1 MTPEAEKNLSLWLE
15 GPYDTATKEEILQ
28 LLQTDPKSLE
38 DAFYTHLS
46 FGTGGLRGLM
56 GVGTNRM
63 NGYTVRATTQGLAN
77 YLKKMGKSP
86 LSVCIGYDARH
97 HSRFF
102 AEEAA
107 KVLAGNEIQVF
118 LFRDIRPTPLVSF
131 ACRNKKCSAAIMMT
145 ASHNPAAYNGYKVY
159 WSDGGQV
166 VPPHDRGILEEVS
179 QVQSPSQV
187 RMVSFLSDPRIEWLG
202 EEIDQLYLDAVSP
215 LQIYPQDNQTSGNN
229 LQIVYTS
236 LHGTGGT
243 LVPKILHRWG
253 FSHVLPVSAQM
264 TPDGDFP
271 TVSSPNPEEPAALA
285 MGKQLLV
292 EKQADLLLAT
302 DPDADRV
309 AAVVLHRGQPVTLT
323 GNQLAALCLQH
334 ICSGLA
340 DQNRLPLRAAFVK
353 SIGTTE
359 LFAAIC
365 AHFQRPCHNVLTGF
379 KYIAEK
385 IRLWEETPGGPQY
398 LFGGEESFGYLMGSL
413 VRDKDGVSSSAL
425 ICEAALQAKN
435 RGKTLVD
442 CLEELFY
449 TYGVYQESLLSL
461 NFGETKEGK
470 EQMQQAMSH
479 LRKHI
484 PKTVEG
490 LRVVCLE
497 DCLSSQKKDFLSG
510 QSRPSV
516 LPISDVLLFWL
527 EDKSKILI
535 RPSGTEPKVKIYC
548 AAVKP
553 VVGTLSATEEA
564 CTKHCQALAQAAQ
577 RLLVNV
583 HES

>member
-1 MTPEAEKNLSLWLE
+1 MTPEAQKNLSLWLE
-15 GPYDTATKEEILQ
+15 GPYDAATKEEILKQ
-28 LLQTDPKSLE
+28 LQADPKGLE

-63 NGYTVRATTQGLAN
+63 NGYTVRAITQGLAN
-77 YLKKMGKSP
+77 YLKKIVQGP

-102 AEEAA
+102 AEETA
-107 KVLAGNEIQVF
+107 KVLAGNAIRVF
-118 LFRDIRPTPLVSF
+118 LFQDIRPTPLVSF
-131 ACRNKKCSAAIMMT
+131 ACRNKKCSAAIMIT
-145 ASHNPAAYNGYKVY
+145 ASHNPSAYNGYKVY

-166 VPPHDRGILEEVS
+166 VSPHDRGILEEVS
-179 QVQSPSQV
+179 CIQDPSQV
-187 RMVSFLSDPRIEWLG
+187 QTASLLSDSRIEWLG
-202 EEIDQLYLDAVSP
+202 EKMDQLYLDATST
-215 LQIYPQDNQTSGNN
+215 LQIYPQDNQIFGEN

-264 TPDGDFP
+264 TADGDFP
-271 TVSSPNPEEPAALA
+271 TVASPNPEEPAALA

-292 EKQADLLLAT
+292 EQQADLLLAT

-309 AAVVLHRGQPVTLT
+309 AAMVLHRGEPVTLT

-340 DQNRLPLRAAFVK
+340 SQGRLPLRAAFVK

-359 LFAAIC
+359 LFTAIC

-385 IRLWEETPGGPQY
+385 IRQWEEAPNGLQY
-398 LFGGEESFGYLMGSL
+398 LFGGEESLGYLMGSL

-425 ICEAALQAKN
+425 ICEAALQAKKQ
-435 RGKTLVD
+435 GKTLVD
-442 CLEELFY
+442 CLEDLFY

-461 NFGETKEGK
+461 HFGETKAGK
-470 EQMQQAMSH
+470 EQMQQAMSR

-484 PKTVEG
+484 PKTIEG
-490 LRVVCLE
+490 LRVICLE
-497 DCLSSQKKDFLSG
+497 DCLSSQKKDLLSRR
-510 QSRPSV
+510 SSPSL

-564 CTKHCQALAQAAQ
+564 CTKHCQALAKAAQ
-577 RLLVNV
+577 HLLGRFTN
-583 HES
+583 

>member
-1 MTPEAEKNLSLWLE
+1 MTPEAQKNLSLWLE
-15 GPYDTATKEEILQ
+15 GPYDAATKEEILKQ
-28 LLQTDPKSLE
+28 LQADPKGLE

-77 YLKKMGKSP
+77 YLKKIVQGP

-102 AEEAA
+102 AEETA
-107 KVLAGNEIQVF
+107 KVLAGNAIRVF
-118 LFRDIRPTPLVSF
+118 LFQDIRPTPLVSF
-131 ACRNKKCSAAIMMT
+131 ACRNKKCSAAIMIT
-145 ASHNPAAYNGYKVY
+145 ASHNPSAYNGYKVY

-166 VPPHDRGILEEVS
+166 VSPHDRGILEEVS
-179 QVQSPSQV
+179 CIQDPSQV
-187 RMVSFLSDPRIEWLG
+187 QTASLLSDSRIEWLG
-202 EEIDQLYLDAVSP
+202 EKMDQLYLDATST
-215 LQIYPQDNQTSGNN
+215 LQIYPQDNQIFGEN

-264 TPDGDFP
+264 TADGDFP
-271 TVSSPNPEEPAALA
+271 TVASPNPEEPAALA

-292 EKQADLLLAT
+292 EQQADLLLAT

-309 AAVVLHRGQPVTLT
+309 AAMVLHRGEPVTLT

-340 DQNRLPLRAAFVK
+340 SQGRLPLRAAFVK

-359 LFAAIC
+359 LFTAIC

-385 IRLWEETPGGPQY
+385 IRQWEEAPNGLQY
-398 LFGGEESFGYLMGSL
+398 LFGGEESLGYLMGSL

-425 ICEAALQAKN
+425 ICEAALQAKKQ
-435 RGKTLVD
+435 GKTLVD
-442 CLEELFY
+442 CLEDLFY

-461 NFGETKEGK
+461 HFGETKAGK
-470 EQMQQAMSH
+470 EQMQQAMSR

-484 PKTVEG
+484 PKTIEG
-490 LRVVCLE
+490 LRVICLE
-497 DCLSSQKKDFLSG
+497 DCLSSQKKDLLSRR
-510 QSRPSV
+510 SSPSL

-564 CTKHCQALAQAAQ
+564 CTKHCQALAKAAQ
-577 RLLVNV
+577 HLLGRFTN
-583 HES
+583 